1 MTNDKIQMTNKFQ
14 NPNDK
19 NYSEK
24 KINEYLKELASK
36 NPVPG
41 GGSASALVGATGAAL
56 ISKVANFTIGKE
68 KYKAVE
74 EEAKGILERAED
86 LRKDFLKLCS
96 DDAKA
101 YKKLSE
107 AFRFPKGE
115 ARDTKLQGA
124 LKEAMGVPLAICEAS
139 CEAMG
144 LCAPLVE
151 KGNKNLASDVDCAAG
166 MLKCAYQAALLNVEV
181 NLNSI
186 KDEKFI
192 SKTKEALKL
201 MKGKIE

>member
-1 MTNDKIQMTNKFQ
+1 MPERRKA
-14 NPNDK
+14 
-19 NYSEK
+19 YSE
-24 KINEYLKELASK
+24 ISICNYLEKLASRE
-36 NPVPG
+36 PVPG
-41 GGSASALVGATGAAL
+41 GGSASALVGATGVAL
-56 ISKVANFTIGKE
+56 ISKVANFTVGKE

-86 LRKDFLKLCS
+86 LRKGFLKLCS

-107 AFRFPKGE
+107 SFKLPKGE

-124 LKEAMGVPLAICEAS
+124 FKEAMGVPFAICEAS

-144 LCAPLVE
+144 LCARLAE
-151 KGNKNLASDVDCAAG
+151 KGNKNLASDVDCALQ
-166 MLKCAYQAALLNVEV
+166 MLKCAYQAALLNVEI
-181 NLNSI
+181 NLKSI

-192 SKTKEALKL
+192 SKTKEALKS